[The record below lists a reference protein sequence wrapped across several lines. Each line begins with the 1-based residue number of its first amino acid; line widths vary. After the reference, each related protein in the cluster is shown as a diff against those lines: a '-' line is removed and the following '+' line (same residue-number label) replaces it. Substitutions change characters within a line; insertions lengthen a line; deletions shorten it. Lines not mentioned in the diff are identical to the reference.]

1 MRFTHFLRRILS
13 TGEVEKLP
21 FDEPHFQ
28 EAGVPASK
36 MSGMPIL
43 EAYQL
48 VNKWNVQQGTQR
60 FMFAL
65 EQ

>member
-1 MRFTHFLRRILS
+1 MRFTHYLRKLLATES
-13 TGEVEKLP
+13 VERLP
-21 FDEPHFQ
+21 FDASHFK
-28 EAGVPASK
+28 EAGMST

-48 VNKWNVQQGTQR
+48 VNKWNVDQNSQR

>member
-1 MRFTHFLRRILS
+1 MRFTHYLRKLLV
-13 TGEVEKLP
+13 TGSVERLP
-21 FDEPHFQ
+21 FDESHFR
-28 EAGVPASK
+28 EVGMST

-48 VNKWNVQQGTQR
+48 VNKWNVDQNSQR

-65 EQ
+65 EP